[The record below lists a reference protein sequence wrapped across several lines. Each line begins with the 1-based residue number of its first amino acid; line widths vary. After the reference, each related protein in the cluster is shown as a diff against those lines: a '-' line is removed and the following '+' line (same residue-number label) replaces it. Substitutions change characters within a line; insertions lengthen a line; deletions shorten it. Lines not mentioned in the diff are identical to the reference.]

1 MRVLVDDQLS
11 HALSGIAEPV
21 EVRDATGR
29 TYGYYHPTPPVM
41 PDQARPVVSPFS
53 DEELE
58 RRRKTPG
65 GRPLAE
71 IWKDLGA
78 Q

>member
-1 MRVLVDDQLS
+1 MRILVDDQLS
-11 HALSGIAEPV
+11 VALSGIEEPV
-21 EVRDATGR
+21 EIRDASGR
-29 TYGYYHPTPPVM
+29 TYGFYHPAQHSADPEAKVT
-41 PDQARPVVSPFS
+41 SPFS

-71 IWKDLGA
+71 IWRDLGA
-78 Q
+78 R